1 MGKQTKDQLKLHR
14 NYKLR
19 REFTEVVH
27 KLGKT
32 SSHLLEKC
40 FSHCLINYKDQ
51 HMCQI
56 HTVEIDPSP
65 EQVNRTPLFATIT
78 VCKAKYIW
86 ILWEVWVFGGA

>member
-32 SSHLLEKC
+32 SSHLLEKF
-40 FSHCLINYKDQ
+40 FSHCLINYKDRHSSQ
-51 HMCQI
+51 T
-56 HTVEIDPSP
+56 HTFGIDPSP
-65 EQVNRTPLFATIT
+65 DQINRTPLVETIK
-78 VCKAKYIW
+78 V
-86 ILWEVWVFGGA
+86 